1 MKKLLAVL
9 ASAVL
14 LASCGGAKKD
24 PIKPTEVVP
33 ATPSEI
39 EASTNEGGEVVAE
52 PIVDEA
58 TKEVVTEIDKVAEEV
73 EMEETK

>member
-39 EASTNEGGEVVAE
+39 EASTNEGVVAE

-58 TKEVVTEIDKVAEEV
+58 TKEVVTEIDKIAEEV